1 MWAAH
6 RRRSKCASLS
16 VLLGSHVPGVI
27 FPGVGAMPMISG
39 ACFSF
44 LVHQRLLPRPGPLL
58 SRLGPIAFVRT
69 QPSLF

>member
-1 MWAAH
+1 MWAAQ
-6 RRRSKCASLS
+6 RRQSKCASVS

-58 SRLGPIAFVRT
+58 S
-69 QPSLF
+69 